1 MGKPLLYSERTMR
14 HFKLVNDI
22 KEVFDITTKEALF
35 HEIDGLGFEE
45 ENVFNR
51 IGSVWWLS
59 HTEYRQGVIS
69 GKMIFTEENGKDP
82 YSTYQE
88 FVRFISYPPLT
99 LLYNPFGPVRSPMC
113 GDSEDEEAAYY
124 RTVRVSKLE
133 KSEKNEYGVIDSSID
148 FATYTPW
155 YRIENYL
162 INDTPPDDGSADT
175 GWIWGDDASNPPLTF
190 EPTGSQTAT
199 RARFRWEP
207 VQSLSFKVDA
217 SGTSPAVLT
226 IHGPLVNPTWT
237 HVLIRGDNSTIFLGS
252 GSFTNDITL
261 EDGDLLVIDAN
272 PSKYS
277 IEWIHAN
284 GTVTDLY
291 PYRNF
296 EETCFI
302 NLRAGMNRVSVRSSN
317 GDICS
322 HFDLEGYI
330 YNATV

>member
-1 MGKPLLYSERTMR
+1 MR

-22 KEVFDITTKEALF
+22 KEVFDITTKEVLF

-45 ENVFNR
+45 ENTFNR

-59 HTEYRQGVIS
+59 HTEYRQGTIN
-69 GKMIFTEENGKDP
+69 GKIIFTEEGGNEP
-82 YSTYQE
+82 YELYQK
-88 FVRFISYPPLT
+88 FARFISYPPLT
-99 LLYNPFGPVRSPMC
+99 LLYNPFGPVKSTMC
-113 GDSEDEEAAYY
+113 GDTEDEEAAYY
-124 RTVRVSKLE
+124 RTVRVSKFE
-133 KSEKNEYGVIDSSID
+133 KSEKNEFGVIDSSID
-148 FATYTPW
+148 FTAYTPW

-175 GWIWGDDASNPPLTF
+175 GWIWGDGASNPPLIF
-190 EPTGSQTAT
+190 EPTSSQTAT

-207 VQSLSFKVDA
+207 AQSLSFKIDA

-237 HVLIRGDNSTIFLGS
+237 HVLVKGDNSTVLLGS
-252 GSFTNDITL
+252 GSFTQDITL
-261 EDGDLLVIDAN
+261 EDGDLLIIDAN

-277 IEWIHAN
+277 IEWVHAN

-302 NLRAGMNRVSVRSSN
+302 NLRAGMNRVSVRSSV

-322 HFDLEGYI
+322 HFELEGYI